1 MFTAVF
7 WNIAKKTGRDGIVRL
22 ITALQRQ
29 EGADLIA
36 LAECSEGVVG
46 SALRSLNPLGTSEW
60 EPFPTRSRVKV
71 LLRRANALAA
81 EVEHHE
87 YYSVLELRRP
97 NAIPLLLAV
106 VHMVS
111 RVHKEFDDIDEE
123 LGEFANS
130 IRATELRLQN
140 DNTVVLGDLNANP
153 FAKGL
158 VLPRSLHAVMPRRV
172 AEQGSRE
179 VSHRTWPYFFNPMW
193 RFFGDGTTAPPGTC
207 YYAPEGS
214 HRAFHWNMF
223 DQVLI
228 RPALLPY
235 YTADS
240 VQIVHALGTDALT
253 KAHWVPN
260 REVGS
265 DHLPIRVRLY
275 C

>member
-7 WNIAKKTGRDGIVRL
+7 WNIEKKSGRDGIVRL

-29 EGADLIA
+29 ENADLIA
-36 LAECSEGVVG
+36 LAECSEGVIG
-46 SALRSLNPLGTSEW
+46 STLRALNPLGTNAWEW
-60 EPFPTRSRVKV
+60 IPTRSRVKV
-71 LLRRANALAA
+71 LLRRANAQIA
-81 EVEHHE
+81 EVEWHE
-87 YYSVLELRRP
+87 YYSALELRRP
-97 NAIPLLLAV
+97 NALPLLLAT

-123 LGEFANS
+123 LGEFAHS
-130 IRATELRLQN
+130 IRAAEVRLQN
-140 DNTVVLGDLNANP
+140 NNTVVLGDLNANP
-153 FAKGL
+153 FANGL
-158 VLPRSLHAVMPRRV
+158 VLPRALHAVMPRRV

-214 HRAFHWNMF
+214 HRAFHWNTF

-228 RPALLPY
+228 RPSLLPY
-235 YTADS
+235 YASDS
-240 VQIVHALGTDALT
+240 VQIIHSLGTDALT

-260 REVGS
+260 REIAS
-265 DHLPIRVRLY
+265 DHLPIRVRLG
-275 C
+275 